1 MLILFSFF
9 IIFNVEKFLCDWMG
23 MRIRPGQKTIL
34 RRCFFRD
41 IPNSVTVR
49 RIRCLLAWNCIRM
62 YSDMN
67 QSSVQQNINNVKNH
81 PHLLLKN
88 YPFFILWILFR
99 AQNKEKKLWDRGD
112 GERSLI
118 RIKFSLN
125 KATATLQFIL
135 QLAVGIEVVHQKE
148 FIKGQN

>member
-1 MLILFSFF
+1 
-9 IIFNVEKFLCDWMG
+9 
-23 MRIRPGQKTIL
+23 
-34 RRCFFRD
+34 
-41 IPNSVTVR
+41 
-49 RIRCLLAWNCIRM
+49 
-62 YSDMN
+62 MN

-99 AQNKEKKLWDRGD
+99 AQNKEKKLRDRGD